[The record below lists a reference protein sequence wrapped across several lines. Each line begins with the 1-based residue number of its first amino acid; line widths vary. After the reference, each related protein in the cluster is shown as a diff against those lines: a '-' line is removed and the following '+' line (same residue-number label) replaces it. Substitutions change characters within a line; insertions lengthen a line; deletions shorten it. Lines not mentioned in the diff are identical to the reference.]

1 MESLPCGEK
10 SRGNPKNKW
19 LYKDGVLT
27 GFQMETAP
35 KEITSMRKPRLKNE
49 GEGFYHVT
57 SRCVDRSFRF
67 ADADKTRIVDQ
78 MKRMG
83 RFCGVEINTYTVM
96 SNHFHILL
104 HVLEPQELTNDELVE
119 RIASLYGTQ
128 KAEELRCVW
137 SVWRKAGDP
146 ASLEQLEA
154 GRQSYLRRMGDLSV
168 YMKELKQW
176 ISRVYNKEHN
186 RKGTLWEERFWSCLL
201 EDSAE
206 TLTSVASYIDRNA
219 IRAGIV
225 ERAEDYRWCGY
236 AEAHAGHT
244 AAQRTLATLFRKSEE
259 MAWDETK
266 ERYGWLLR
274 PVTDTAVAVTDT
286 ANGRRERRNPVF
298 TRALAMG
305 SQGFILET
313 YTRFPK
319 VFMTKR
325 HHMHPYVTDQ
335 RAKNGALCASHRPRE
350 AVIG

>member
-1 MESLPCGEK
+1 MCGD
-10 SRGNPKNKW
+10 
-19 LYKDGVLT
+19 LI
-27 GFQMETAP
+27 GFLVETAQ
-35 KEITSMRKPRLKNE
+35 KEIAGMRKPRLKND

-67 ADADKTRIVDQ
+67 NDADKTRIADQ

-83 RFCGVEINTYTVM
+83 RFCGVEIGTYTVM

-104 HVLEPQELTNDELVE
+104 HVLQPKELTDDELVE
-119 RIASLYGTQ
+119 RVAALYGSC
-128 KAEELRCVW
+128 KAEDLRCTW
-137 SVWRKAGDP
+137 SALRKAGDM
-146 ASLEQLEA
+146 ASLEQLETS
-154 GRQSYLRRMGDLSV
+154 RQTYLRRMGDLSI
-168 YMKELKQW
+168 YMKELKHW

-225 ERAEDYRWCGY
+225 ECAEDYRWCGY
-236 AEAHAGHT
+236 AEAHAGRS
-244 AAQRTLATLFRKSEE
+244 AAQRTLASLFRKSEE
-259 MAWDETK
+259 MAWDETM

-274 PVTDTAVAVTDT
+274 PVTDTTSVVTDT
-286 ANGRRERRNPVF
+286 DCREKRNPVY

-305 SQGFILET
+305 SRGFILET
-313 YTRFPK
+313 YARFPK
-319 VFMTKR
+319 IFTAKR
-325 HHMHPYVTDQ
+325 RPAQPYVV
-335 RAKNGALCASHRPRE
+335 NGKLNDEAVCASHRPRE

>member
-1 MESLPCGEK
+1 
-10 SRGNPKNKW
+10 
-19 LYKDGVLT
+19 
-27 GFQMETAP
+27 
-35 KEITSMRKPRLKNE
+35 MRKPRLKID

-78 MKRMG
+78 MKRMA

-104 HVLEPQELTNDELVE
+104 HVLEPKELTDDELVK
-119 RIASLYGTQ
+119 RIAALYGTG
-128 KAEELRCVW
+128 KAEDLRCTW
-137 SVWRKAGDP
+137 SIWRKAGDT

-154 GRQSYLRRMGDLSV
+154 SRQTYLRRMGDLSL

-206 TLTSVASYIDRNA
+206 TLTAVAAYIDRNA
-219 IRAGIV
+219 VRAGIV
-225 ERAEDYRWCGY
+225 ERPEDYRWCGY
-236 AEAHAGHT
+236 AEAHAGHI
-244 AAQRTLATLFRKSEE
+244 AAQRTLASLFRQPEEKTWSEIE
-259 MAWDETK
+259 Q
-266 ERYGWLLR
+266 RYSWLLR
-274 PVTDTAVAVTDT
+274 PVTDTA
-286 ANGRRERRNPVF
+286 GERREEREAAF

-305 SQGFILET
+305 SQSFILET
-313 YTRFPK
+313 YTRFSK
-319 VFMTKR
+319 VFTMKR
-325 HHMHPYVTDQ
+325 RPAQPFVVDGRNKDCRLY
-335 RAKNGALCASHRPRE
+335 ASHRPRE

>member
-1 MESLPCGEK
+1 
-10 SRGNPKNKW
+10 
-19 LYKDGVLT
+19 
-27 GFQMETAP
+27 
-35 KEITSMRKPRLKNE
+35 MRKPRLKNE

-104 HVLEPQELTNDELVE
+104 HVLAPKELTDDELVG
-119 RIASLYGTQ
+119 RISALYGTR
-128 KAEELRCVW
+128 KAEDLRCTW
-137 SVWRKAGDP
+137 TLLRKAGNQS
-146 ASLEQLEA
+146 SLEQLEA
-154 GRQSYLRRMGDLSV
+154 SRQTYLRRMGDLSI
-168 YMKELKQW
+168 YMQELKQW

-219 IRAGIV
+219 VRAGIV
-225 ERAEDYRWCGY
+225 ERPEDYRWCGY
-236 AEAHAGHT
+236 AEAHAGH
-244 AAQRTLATLFRKSEE
+244 AVAQRLLASLFRKSEE
-259 MAWDETK
+259 MAWEETR

-274 PVTDTAVAVTDT
+274 PVTDTADAVTDT
-286 ANGRRERRNPVF
+286 RRERRNPVF

-305 SQGFILET
+305 SRGFILET
-313 YTRFPK
+313 YARFPNI
-319 VFMTKR
+319 FTTKR
-325 HHMHPYVTDQ
+325 RHMFPYVVDEG
-335 RAKNGALCASHRPRE
+335 AKDGVLCASHRPRE

>member
-1 MESLPCGEK
+1 
-10 SRGNPKNKW
+10 
-19 LYKDGVLT
+19 
-27 GFQMETAP
+27 
-35 KEITSMRKPRLKNE
+35 MRKPRLKNE

-104 HVLEPQELTNDELVE
+104 HVLAPKELTDDELVE
-119 RIASLYGTQ
+119 RIAALYGTR
-128 KAEELRCVW
+128 KAEDLRCTW
-137 SVWRKAGDP
+137 ALLRKAGNQS
-146 ASLEQLEA
+146 SLEQLEA
-154 GRQSYLRRMGDLSV
+154 SRQTYLRRMGDLST

-201 EDSAE
+201 ENSAE
-206 TLTSVASYIDRNA
+206 TLTSVAAYIDRNA
-219 IRAGIV
+219 VRAGIV
-225 ERAEDYRWCGY
+225 ERPEDYRWCGY
-236 AEAHAGHT
+236 AEAHAGHA
-244 AAQRTLATLFRKSEE
+244 AAQRTLASLFRKSEE
-259 MAWDETK
+259 MTWAETK

-274 PVTDTAVAVTDT
+274 PVTDTAAEATDT
-286 ANGRRERRNPVF
+286 RRERRNPVF

-305 SQGFILET
+305 SRGFILET
-313 YTRFPK
+313 YARFPK
-319 VFMTKR
+319 IFTAKR
-325 HHMHPYVTDQ
+325 RPARPFVTGE
-335 RAKNGALCASHRPRE
+335 RADESALCASHRPRE

>member
-1 MESLPCGEK
+1 MCGD
-10 SRGNPKNKW
+10 
-19 LYKDGVLT
+19 LI
-27 GFQMETAP
+27 GFPVETAP
-35 KEITSMRKPRLKNE
+35 KEIASMRKPRLKND

-67 ADADKTRIVDQ
+67 NEDDKTRIVDQ

-104 HVLEPQELTNDELVE
+104 HVLQPKELTDDELVE
-119 RIASLYGTQ
+119 RVAALYGSG
-128 KAEELRCVW
+128 KAEDLRCIW
-137 SVWRKAGDP
+137 LAWRKAGDV
-146 ASLEQLEA
+146 ASMEQLEA
-154 GRQSYLRRMGDLSV
+154 SRQSFLRRMGDLST

-236 AEAHAGHT
+236 AEAHAGH
-244 AAQRTLATLFRKSEE
+244 AGAQRTLTSLFRKSEE

-274 PVTDTAVAVTDT
+274 SVTDTAGVVKDI
-286 ANGRRERRNPVF
+286 GCREKRNPVYI
-298 TRALAMG
+298 RALAMG
-305 SQGFILET
+305 SQGFILEV
-313 YTRFPK
+313 YARFP
-319 VFMTKR
+319 VIFTAKR
-325 HHMHPYVTDQ
+325 RHMHPYVTNEG
-335 RAKNGALCASHRPRE
+335 AKDGVLCASHRPRE
-350 AVIG
+350 ALIG